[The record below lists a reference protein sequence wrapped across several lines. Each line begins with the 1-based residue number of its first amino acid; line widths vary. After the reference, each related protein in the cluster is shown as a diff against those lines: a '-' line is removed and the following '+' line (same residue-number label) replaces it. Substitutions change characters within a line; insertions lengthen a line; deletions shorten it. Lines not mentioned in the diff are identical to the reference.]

1 MGYCKRVR
9 VSDRDLRILDNPTAD
24 NLNPQ
29 ETTSQ
34 DSIDM
39 GQDGDG
45 LSCPSSSVIDSNT
58 CKELTFNSFLGIL
71 SQELVSI

>member
-45 LSCPSSSVIDSNT
+45 FPV
-58 CKELTFNSFLGIL
+58 
-71 SQELVSI
+71 LVAA

>member
-1 MGYCKRVR
+1 MWQRMDHDTVDGVTAIGYRL
-9 VSDRDLRILDNPTAD
+9 SDRDLRILDNPTAD

-39 GQDGDG
+39 GQEMGTG
-45 LSCPSSSVIDSNT
+45 FLS
-58 CKELTFNSFLGIL
+58 
-71 SQELVSI
+71 